1 MDLPVSLLHVTFPL
15 SLHFWGQYVGQQS
28 CHGEEP
34 MHRKV
39 VRMPC
44 SAISHF
50 VSLVAE
56 GLRSISHSWPLQV
69 SKYLRN
75 YDVKNVTNNALI
87 FPCNY
92 AHLRAVRSDTCLII
106 KNMPKRSKK
115 QRKNSYGPDVT
126 APLLW
131 FHTTIVSFSS
141 VNEGIVYSLF
151 LLKLKFLFSHLTTTF
166 SYHLH

>member
-1 MDLPVSLLHVTFPL
+1 MDLPVPLLHVTFPL

-50 VSLVAE
+50 VSLVAV

-75 YDVKNVTNNALI
+75 YDVKNVTNSALI

-92 AHLRAVRSDTCLII
+92 AHLRAVRSDTWLIKI
-106 KNMPKRSKK
+106 CPNEARNKE
-115 QRKNSYGPDVT
+115 KNSYGPDVT

-131 FHTTIVSFSS
+131 FHTIIASFPS

-151 LLKLKFLFSHLTTTF
+151 LLKLKFLFRHLTTTF